1 MLIPV
6 AIFVVCLSVGVIAS
20 AQWLPDLA
28 EGPVGGISL
37 FLVCGLLGTALAL
50 IGLHIYSI
58 VEAVNQIGGGVKAIG
73 KGEVV
78 AAGLTSLAWE
88 TGSLIGLA
96 MVVYLLAPPPAEPPP
111 SESISAPGL

>member
-1 MLIPV
+1 MLIPI
-6 AIFVVCLSVGVIAS
+6 AIFVVCLSAGVITS

-50 IGLHIYSI
+50 IGLHVYSI

-73 KGEVV
+73 KGEIV
-78 AAGLTSLAWE
+78 AAGLTSMAWE
-88 TGSLIGLA
+88 TGSLIALA
-96 MVVYLLAPPPAEPPP
+96 MVVYLLAPPPAEQPP
-111 SESISAPGL
+111 SESVSAPGL